1 MSTQEAI
8 YHGVPVVGIPLFMD
22 QDTNMMLAE
31 AKGFAKKLELLT
43 LDEET
48 LLSAINGVL
57 NDES

>member
-8 YHGVPVVGIPLFMD
+8 YHGVPLVGLPLIMD
-22 QDTNMMLAE
+22 QDTNMILAQ

-43 LDEET
+43 LNEET
-48 LLSAINGVL
+48 LISAIGEVW